1 MVRFL
6 YKRMTTSSSS
16 MKRYT
21 TTEQGGRQNMFAH
34 EPEIEV
40 LDQDYWTNA
49 ELINGRL
56 AMVGLVIGIFNY
68 TVFGWVIPGFV

>member
-1 MVRFL
+1 
-6 YKRMTTSSSS
+6 
-16 MKRYT
+16 
-21 TTEQGGRQNMFAH
+21 MFAH

>member
-1 MVRFL
+1 
-6 YKRMTTSSSS
+6 

-21 TTEQGGRQNMFAH
+21 TTEGGGRQNMFAH

-68 TVFGWVIPGFV
+68 TVFGWVIPGIA

>member
-1 MVRFL
+1 MLLNVINGKQLPGLNELNGYLAYR
-6 YKRMTTSSSS
+6 
-16 MKRYT
+16 
-21 TTEQGGRQNMFAH
+21 GGQSVWQF
-34 EPEIEV
+34 IVEV